1 MFRTFLGKFV
11 IVQKLYQLTHL
22 FYIILVLFIVAL
34 TKTPRGSTIYIL
46 HMGGFGNI
54 VNQADTFFSNVD
66 KNGFI
71 ICLYTPMR
79 HNPEVK
85 RLYGTR
91 FLLVNRGAIIKGF
104 RYENKVIECSA
115 ISKVKKLLSRSFLT
129 RSLCQL
135 QDLKHIAMKKG
146 IDVND
151 EGWGFWKSKLWF
163 INLPRDNAS
172 VSFLRKQF
180 FEEFKVLDNVLGKN
194 VCSLY
199 LRKKGNPNVLKD
211 YCRNNKDLEMYLPIL
226 EQLKELNFSVL
237 VYGDVSSR
245 DLDVCSNLSWVHT
258 FIDFGLSKPVWDV
271 FAPVYS
277 DFTIGASGGGLQI
290 PVSLGKKILL
300 LDAFGYWNWYPN
312 CLHSFKTIAN
322 EEGGVVNP
330 TRFLINDTY
339 TDEFDQLTIRN
350 QTSELDIRVLLE
362 FMSLLSR
369 WPLRDSLLNNIQSKS
384 ISHFATGAIIS
395 REWLLHNEVNF

>member
-1 MFRTFLGKFV
+1 M
-11 IVQKLYQLTHL
+11 
-22 FYIILVLFIVAL
+22 
-34 TKTPRGSTIYIL
+34 
-46 HMGGFGNI
+46 
-54 VNQADTFFSNVD
+54 FFSNVD

-91 FLLVNRGAIIKGF
+91 FVMVNRGAIIRSF
-104 RYENKVIECSA
+104 RYENLVIECSA
-115 ISKVKKLLSRSFLT
+115 ISKLKNLFSRSFLT
-129 RSLCQL
+129 RSLYQL

-146 IDVND
+146 IDVID
-151 EGWGFWKSKLWF
+151 EEWLWKSKLWF

-172 VSFLRKQF
+172 LSFLRKQF
-180 FEEFKVLDNVLGKN
+180 FEEFKVLDNALGKN

-199 LRKKGNPNVLKD
+199 LRKKGNPRILKD

-237 VYGDVSSR
+237 VYGDLSSR
-245 DLDVCSNLSWVHT
+245 DMNVCSNLSWVHT
-258 FIDFGLSKPVWDV
+258 FIDFGLSKTVWDV

-300 LDAFGYWNWYPN
+300 LDAFGYWNWFPN
-312 CLHSFKTIAN
+312 CLHSFKTITN
-322 EEGGVVNP
+322 EEGVVVNP
-330 TRFLINDTY
+330 TRFLMNDTY
-339 TDEFDQLTIRN
+339 TDEFDQLTIEY
-350 QTSELDIRVLLE
+350 QSSELDIKVLLE
-362 FMSLLSR
+362 FMSLLPR
-369 WPLRDSLLNNIQSKS
+369 WPRRDSLINNIQSKS
-384 ISHFATGAIIS
+384 VSHFAAGAIIS
-395 REWLLHNEVNF
+395 REWLLHNEVNL